1 MLVTKVL
8 LNVDTLTTIN
18 VVNKLMAALYIYI
31 YNIDI
36 YIIYIERQIDK

>member
-36 YIIYIERQIDK
+36 YNIYRETDR